1 MKRIYC
7 FWIVCL
13 YTLIACNRQDFVLVS
28 GRIENGDSVV
38 AIWVKDSVYTFPLDE
53 NYFFS
58 GKIDLKKEMY
68 ASLMPNSV
76 DIFLC
81 PGEDIEI
88 YTHRDNMQGALVCKG
103 SLGGINTYLKEQ
115 EMITFVN
122 KDDYLLEEEKFVKKM
137 EGIIEERV
145 QLLRAKNFNKAF
157 TQLEEQRIRFAVG
170 EKAVFYPLYH
180 KQFTADSV
188 YRTGKALQDFLSSFP
203 VSSEELFVTKAYRK
217 FLLSYVYF
225 QNRYFLS
232 NRRNYPDGVVDYIL
246 EHFQDKE
253 IRNFLLSEVIY
264 RYVWENNGL
273 KGADY
278 MLEVFRKECSDPGK
292 LESVNEM
299 LRCWERLEPGKE
311 APPFVLKDSR
321 GRERTLAAYKGRYV
335 YLMVWASWCMPCK
348 KELPFLA
355 ELEKKYRGRDVCF
368 LMVSID
374 GGQEGSSWEE
384 VLKQEEYAGIHAL
397 WDENNDFRA
406 DYMVISIPRF
416 ILIDSE
422 GRVLDANAPR
432 PSGKRIYTCLDSCLK
447 KTGEAN

>member
-76 DIFLC
+76 DLFLC

-88 YTHRDNMQGALVCKG
+88 YTHRANMQGALVCKG

-137 EGIIEERV
+137 EDIIEERI

-180 KQFTADSV
+180 KQFTADSA
-188 YRTGKALQDFLSSFP
+188 YRMGKALQDFLSSFP
-203 VSSEELFVTKAYRK
+203 VSSEELFVTKTYRK

-225 QNRYFLS
+225 QNRYFLI

-253 IRNFLLSEVIY
+253 IRDFLLSEVIY

-299 LRCWERLEPGKE
+299 LRRWERLEPGKE
-311 APPFVLKDSR
+311 APAFVLKDSR
-321 GRERTLAAYKGRYV
+321 GRERMLAAYKGRYV

-368 LMVSID
+368 LTVSID

-447 KTGEAN
+447 KTGGAN

>member
-1 MKRIYC
+1 
-7 FWIVCL
+7 
-13 YTLIACNRQDFVLVS
+13 
-28 GRIENGDSVV
+28 
-38 AIWVKDSVYTFPLDE
+38 
-53 NYFFS
+53 
-58 GKIDLKKEMY
+58 
-68 ASLMPNSV
+68 
-76 DIFLC
+76 
-81 PGEDIEI
+81 
-88 YTHRDNMQGALVCKG
+88 
-103 SLGGINTYLKEQ
+103 
-115 EMITFVN
+115 
-122 KDDYLLEEEKFVKKM
+122 
-137 EGIIEERV
+137 
-145 QLLRAKNFNKAF
+145 
-157 TQLEEQRIRFAVG
+157 
-170 EKAVFYPLYH
+170 
-180 KQFTADSV
+180 
-188 YRTGKALQDFLSSFP
+188 
-203 VSSEELFVTKAYRK
+203 
-217 FLLSYVYF
+217 
-225 QNRYFLS
+225 
-232 NRRNYPDGVVDYIL
+232 
-246 EHFQDKE
+246 
-253 IRNFLLSEVIY
+253 
-264 RYVWENNGL
+264 
-273 KGADY
+273 

-299 LRCWERLEPGKE
+299 LRRWERLEPGKE